1 MAGNK
6 RWSEKETQ
14 YLRKHYQGT
23 DIDDIV
29 RVLTNRSKASIH
41 KKASDLGISFKWNEK
56 NEIIVLLQDIVK
68 RLEKMELSLNNRKKI
83 QTIWTDEDVEII
95 RKNYQVLSDYNI
107 AQLLSN
113 GANKA
118 AVQLKRSSLGFI
130 KNLGKQRIYD
140 AEKENYIIEHFPK
153 KRAKELAAILGLTM
167 LEINRYLM
175 KLRREK
181 KLGFIHKKQ

>member
-6 RWSEKETQ
+6 RWSEKEIQ

-23 DIDDIV
+23 DIDDIL

-56 NEIIVLLQDIVK
+56 NEILVLLQDIII
-68 RLEKMELSLNNRKKI
+68 RLEKLELSLNNRKKR

-95 RKNYQVLSDYNI
+95 KKNYQELSDYNI

-113 GANKA
+113 GSNRAT
-118 AVQLKRSSLGFI
+118 VQIKRSSLGLT
-130 KNLGKQRIYD
+130 KKLGKKRIYD
-140 AEKENYIIEHFPK
+140 TEKENYIIEHYPK
-153 KRAKELAAILGLTM
+153 KRAKELATALDLTM
-167 LEINRYLM
+167 PEINRYLR